1 MLDAST
7 AFANKGNSDQARAMV
22 DLIKTVGADVA
33 PTVSG
38 KNALGRGLS
47 GWGNAGSSLED
58 GNSVSGRI
66 KN

>member
-1 MLDAST
+1 MLAAST

-22 DLIKTVGADVA
+22 DLIKTVGAEVA

-38 KNALGRGLS
+38 KNTLGRGLS
-47 GWGNAGSSLED
+47 GWGNAGSSLDD